1 MGDGDVNYV
10 SSHPRLSMMTASA
23 RNLVGARLGRLCSV
37 TGIEVVCALIMAVG
51 LFGVVVQVLPGTLLI
66 LGAILLWATE
76 NQTALGWAV
85 LAVAAIA
92 IAVAW
97 VGKYVLAGRGLKKAA
112 VPNSSLVIGGLAGV
126 VGFFAIPVIGLPLLF
141 VVGIYVAE
149 QIRLR
154 DASLAWVSTKAA
166 LKATGITILVELA
179 GAMVAV
185 GVWVLA
191 ITTT

>member
-1 MGDGDVNYV
+1 
-10 SSHPRLSMMTASA
+10 
-23 RNLVGARLGRLCSV
+23 V

-92 IAVAW
+92 IAGAW

-112 VPNSSLVIGGLAGV
+112 VPNRSLVIGGLAGV